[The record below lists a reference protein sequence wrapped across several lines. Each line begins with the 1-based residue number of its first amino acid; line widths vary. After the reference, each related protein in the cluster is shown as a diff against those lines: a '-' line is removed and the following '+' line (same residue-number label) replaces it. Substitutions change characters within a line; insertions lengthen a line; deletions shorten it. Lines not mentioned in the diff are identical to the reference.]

1 MFISTEEK
9 LKIASEL
16 SLASSQISALITTV
30 ATLEKRVADLERS
43 TIKMSSKPKKPKKVM
58 TPAQKAKQREY
69 QRMYKARKKQEEND
83 WKLVQQL
90 ATEGTTNVSA

>member
-9 LKIASEL
+9 LRISSEL
-16 SLASSQISALITTV
+16 DLAAKQITALITVV
-30 ATLEKRVADLERS
+30 AALEKKVAQLEAVRV
-43 TIKMSSKPKKPKKVM
+43 KVKKTKKVL
-58 TPAQKAKQREY
+58 TPEQKARQREY

-90 ATEGTTNVSA
+90 AIEGTPNVSA